1 MRLGAR
7 GKLLASTVSEKGNH
21 SRDWSRG
28 PTGSN
33 WPSGRIT
40 PLPVLTMHRENK
52 GRPGDKEAAPSM
64 MPAQDD
70 SEQDEGASFGAEKSD
85 RVLQVFEAQSADGW
99 DVGYEREEPK
109 SSETWKRTALSR
121 YGVVQEGH
129 LGVGEFGVM

>member
-1 MRLGAR
+1 MFKDQQKGQCDCSRLGSWGGAGGGRWDRHGSREAQNALILGAR

-85 RVLQVFEAQSADGW
+85 RVLQVFKRHNLLMDGI
-99 DVGYEREEPK
+99 
-109 SSETWKRTALSR
+109 
-121 YGVVQEGH
+121 
-129 LGVGEFGVM
+129 